1 MTKEILEISV
11 SIDEKFDLQFNWL
24 DGFWASALKFIGK

>member
-1 MTKEILEISV
+1 MSNEILEISV

-24 DGFWASALKFIGK
+24 GFWASALKFIGK